1 MKGKQMTDNAHPDL
15 GPTSVAMDFAQGI
28 PEKTGNLFDLSIE
41 GDGFFALQN
50 KNGTTYTR
58 NGSFILNK
66 QNELVT
72 HSGEYVLGETGKII
86 INGTDINIDSDGTVE
101 VDGNIAG
108 KLKIVSFT
116 NQNELTRTMGG
127 QYIDEGKA
135 RQKKADSYRIS
146 NGYLEMSNVSAAKE
160 MIDMIDIQHTF
171 ETYQKIILT
180 MSDLDKI
187 STSRIGVLS

>member
-1 MKGKQMTDNAHPDL
+1 
-15 GPTSVAMDFAQGI
+15 MDFAQGL
-28 PEKTGNLFDLSIE
+28 PEKTGNVLDLSIE
-41 GDGFFALQN
+41 GNGFFALQS
-50 KNGTTYTR
+50 KKGTTYTR
-58 NGSFILNK
+58 NGSFILNNK
-66 QNELVT
+66 NELVT
-72 HSGEYVLGETGKII
+72 HNHEYVLGETGKII
-86 INGTDINIDSDGTVE
+86 INGKDINIDGDGTVQ

-108 KLKIVSFT
+108 KLKIVSFI
-116 NQNELTRTMGG
+116 NQNELTRAAGG

-135 RQKKADSYRIS
+135 HQKKADNYRVS

-187 STSRIGVLS
+187 STSRIGALA